1 MRDFYVVAG
10 FGLEIAGNGF
20 FVVFGFSGMMIVAW
34 VFMLVL
40 VFAEFDEVALSIFV
54 RANELSSCVCGD

>member
-1 MRDFYVVAG
+1 MRDFYV
-10 FGLEIAGNGF
+10 IAGNGF

-34 VFMLVL
+34 VSMLVL